1 MNTNIHQKI
10 KATGHSQLII
20 GLMFAIG
27 AALGFSIKA
36 IFVKL
41 AYTYNVDT
49 ITLLMFRMMFA
60 MPFFLTIAYLEE
72 RKTKHRISH
81 KNIALI
87 ILMGLIGYYLSS
99 LLDFMGLLYISA
111 GLERLILFIYPTIV
125 VILSAFFFGKKVQ
138 KEAYIAL
145 FLSYAGIA
153 LAMFNDIQISSE
165 HVLLGSTLIFA
176 STLSY
181 SIFLVGSGE
190 LIPKVGAKR
199 FAAYAMI
206 VSCIAVF
213 IHFSLVRDMRA
224 FEQPIEVYAYGLAMA
239 VFSTVIPA
247 FLLAAAIQRIGAS
260 KTSIIGGLGPIAT
273 IAMAAI
279 FLNEAI
285 SMAQVLGAT
294 LVISG
299 IFILGKKK

>member
-1 MNTNIHQKI
+1 MNINVRQKI
-10 KATGHSQLII
+10 QSSTHSQLMI
-20 GLMFAIG
+20 GLIFAIG
-27 AALGFSIKA
+27 AALGFSAKA

-41 AYTYNVDT
+41 AYTYHVDT

-60 MPFFLTIAYLEE
+60 MPFFLVIAYIEE
-72 RKTKHRISH
+72 RKEKKRMSRKHM
-81 KNIALI
+81 ALV

-99 LLDFMGLLYISA
+99 LLDFMGLVYISA
-111 GLERLILFIYPTIV
+111 GLERLILFIYPTMV
-125 VILSAFFFGKKVQ
+125 VILSALFFGKSIQ

-153 LAMFNDIQISSE
+153 LAMFNDIQFSAE
-165 HVLLGSTLIFA
+165 HVLLGSVLVFA

-181 SIFLVGSGE
+181 SVFLIGSGE
-190 LIPKVGAKR
+190 LIPKVGARR

-213 IHFSLVRDMRA
+213 IHFALVRDISA

-239 VFSTVIPA
+239 IFSTVIPA

-260 KTSIIGGLGPIAT
+260 KTSIVGGLGPVVT

-285 SMAQVLGAT
+285 STLQILGAT
-294 LVISG
+294 LVMTG

>member
-1 MNTNIHQKI
+1 MNTKIHQKI

-20 GLMFAIG
+20 GLVFAIG

-60 MPFFLTIAYLEE
+60 MPFFLIIAYLEE

-125 VILSAFFFGKKVQ
+125 VILSAFFFDKKVQ

-145 FLSYAGIA
+145 FLSYTGIA
-153 LAMFNDIQISSE
+153 LAMFNDIQFSSE
-165 HVLLGSTLIFA
+165 HVLLGSALVFA
-176 STLSY
+176 STLSH

-213 IHFSLVRDMRA
+213 IHFALVRDMSA

-279 FLNEAI
+279 FLNEAV
-285 SMAQVLGAT
+285 SMSQILGAA
-294 LVISG
+294 LVMVG
-299 IFILGKKK
+299 IFLLGKKK

>member
-1 MNTNIHQKI
+1 M
-10 KATGHSQLII
+10 GFV
-20 GLMFAIG
+20 FAIG
-27 AALGFSIKA
+27 AALGFSAKA

-60 MPFFLTIAYLEE
+60 LPFFLIIAYLEE
-72 RKTKHRISH
+72 RKEKRRISH
-81 KNIALI
+81 KNMALI

-99 LLDFMGLLYISA
+99 LLDFMGLVYISA
-111 GLERLILFIYPTIV
+111 GLERLILFIYPTMV
-125 VILSAFFFGKKVQ
+125 VILSSFFFGKKIQ

-145 FLSYAGIA
+145 ALSYAGIA
-153 LAMFNDIQISSE
+153 LAMFNDIQIATE
-165 HVLLGSTLIFA
+165 HVLLGSALVFA

-190 LIPKVGAKR
+190 LIPKVGARR

-213 IHFSLVRDMRA
+213 IHFALVRDMSA
-224 FEQPIEVYAYGLAMA
+224 FEQPLEVYGYGLAMA

-247 FLLAAAIQRIGAS
+247 FLLAAAIQHIGAS

-273 IAMAAI
+273 IVMATV

-285 SMAQVLGAT
+285 STAQILGAA
-294 LVISG
+294 LVMTG
-299 IFILGKKK
+299 IFILGKKR

>member
-1 MNTNIHQKI
+1 MNIYVQQKVQQI
-10 KATGHSQLII
+10 KHSQLII
-20 GLMFAIG
+20 GLIFAIG
-27 AALGFSIKA
+27 AALGFSVKA

-41 AYTYNVDT
+41 AYAYNVDT

-60 MPFFLTIAYLEE
+60 LPFFLVIAYIEE
-72 RKTKHRISH
+72 RKEKHRISRQ
-81 KNIALI
+81 NIILI

-99 LLDFMGLLYISA
+99 LLDFMGLFYISA

-125 VILSAFFFGKKVQ
+125 VILSAIFFGKHVQ

-145 FLSYAGIA
+145 ALSYTGIA
-153 LAMFNDIQISSE
+153 LAMFNDIQVSNE
-165 HVLLGSTLIFA
+165 HVLLGSALVFA

-190 LIPKVGAKR
+190 LIPKVGARR

-213 IHFSLVRDMRA
+213 IHFAIVRDMGA
-224 FEQPIEVYAYGLAMA
+224 FAQPIEVYAYGLAMA

-247 FLLAAAIQRIGAS
+247 FLLAAAIQRIGAN
-260 KTSIIGGLGPIAT
+260 KTSIIGGLGPVAT

-279 FLNEAI
+279 FLNESLSVLQI
-285 SMAQVLGAT
+285 LGAA